1 MKKQKEFEIL
11 DKNKQKSELSK
22 EKIKREMQK
31 PLWIKINK
39 KEFEELTGDI
49 YNNQNNNDLKLTIN
63 KKTYDLKNA
72 KIFWT
77 EVTTRKIAENK
88 AKELY
93 NELI

>member
-88 AKELY
+88 AKELH